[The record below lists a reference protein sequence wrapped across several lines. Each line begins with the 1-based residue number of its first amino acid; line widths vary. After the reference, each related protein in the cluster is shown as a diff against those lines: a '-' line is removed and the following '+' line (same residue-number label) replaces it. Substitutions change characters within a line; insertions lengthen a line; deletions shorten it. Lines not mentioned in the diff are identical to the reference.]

1 MGISL
6 AWFTPAG
13 RFITEMA
20 FIYFYDIGREYI
32 SHITWYCLLFIIA
45 ANLLEMHFSLGPQT
59 DFDALDEHSVR
70 VELDPGIRVSAKR
83 EGESIHTM
91 KWMGFF

>member
-1 MGISL
+1 M

-13 RFITEMA
+13 EFITEMT

-45 ANLLEMHFSLGPQT
+45 ANLLEMRFFLGPQT
-59 DFDALDEHSVR
+59 DFDALDERPVR
-70 VELDPGIRVSAKR
+70 VELDPCVRVSAKSLS
-83 EGESIHTM
+83 GNHFITM
-91 KWMGFF
+91 K